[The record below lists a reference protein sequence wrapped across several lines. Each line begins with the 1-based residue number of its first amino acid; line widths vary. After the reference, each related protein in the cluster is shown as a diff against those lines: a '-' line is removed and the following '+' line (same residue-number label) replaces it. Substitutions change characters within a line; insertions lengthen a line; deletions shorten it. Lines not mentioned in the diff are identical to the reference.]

1 MSQKDL
7 ARRSDF
13 RVCFAGVDITKDI
26 RPYLI
31 SITYTDAEE
40 DEADDLQIQL
50 HDRDQIWQKS
60 WLKEMVNAAAS
71 TKKKSVTHKVKVTET
86 YTHRVNCS
94 IGLYCRS
101 GPGMGY
107 SPIGAFAYNARVR
120 ATGKTSGSWTQV
132 EYGDKLGWSWT
143 GYLTKISGKDA
154 EGRTYEK
161 NVTEKVEVTG
171 MSIQAVILREN
182 WKGDG
187 KDDCLDCG
195 QFELDA
201 ADASGPPD
209 TITIKATALPYTS
222 TIRQT
227 KKSRGWEAYTLSGIA
242 NEMARKNSMACLYSA
257 SNDPYYK
264 RVEQNKIS
272 DIKFLS
278 KLCKKAGISLKVSN
292 NILVLFDQ
300 AEYEAKSTVR
310 TFRNGDGS
318 YTKKKLSLG
327 KADSEYSS
335 CRVRYT
341 PPKGKLITATAYI
354 DDYDED
360 ADTNQQLEIT
370 AKVRNTSEALALA
383 KKMLRM
389 HNKYER
395 TASFTIPGDPAMLS
409 GVTVKLS
416 GWGPWDGKH
425 IISKAT
431 HRINNSGYVTMIE
444 TRKAQEG
451 V

>member
-1 MSQKDL
+1 MSQKDV
-7 ARRSDF
+7 ARSTDF
-13 RVCFAGVDITKDI
+13 QICFAGADITKDI

-31 SITYTDAEE
+31 GITYTDAEE

-50 HDRDQIWQKS
+50 QDRDQIWQKK
-60 WLKEMVNAAAS
+60 WLNDMVDAAAS
-71 TKKKSVTHKVKVTET
+71 TSKQTVTHKVTET

-107 SPIGAFAYNARVR
+107 SPLGAFAYNALVH
-120 ATGKTSGSWTQV
+120 ATGKTNGSWSEV
-132 EYGDKLGWSWT
+132 RYGDKLGWSWT
-143 GYLTKISGKDA
+143 GYLTKLSDKEA
-154 EGRTYEK
+154 KSTTYK
-161 NVTEKVEVTG
+161 KTVTEKVDVTG
-171 MSIQAVILREN
+171 MTIQATILRQN
-182 WKGDG
+182 WKSDG

-201 ADASGPPD
+201 VDVSGPPD

-242 NEMARKNSMACLYSA
+242 KEMAKKNGMACLYSA

-264 RVEQNKIS
+264 RVQQSKIS

-278 KLCKKAGISLKVSN
+278 KLCKNAGISLKASN

-300 AEYEAKSTVR
+300 AEYEAKSAVR
-310 TFRNGDGS
+310 TIKNGDGT
-318 YTKKKLSLG
+318 YTKKKLSIG

-341 PPKGKLITATAYI
+341 PPNGKLITATAYI
-354 DDYDED
+354 EDYDED
-360 ADTNQQLEIT
+360 ADTNQQLEIS
-370 AKVRNTSEALALA
+370 AKVQDTKEALALA

-389 HNKYER
+389 HNKYAR
-395 TASFTIPGDPAMLS
+395 TASFTMPGDPSLLA

-416 GWGPWDGKH
+416 GWGPLDGKH

-431 HRINNSGYVTMIE
+431 HRVNNSGYVTVID